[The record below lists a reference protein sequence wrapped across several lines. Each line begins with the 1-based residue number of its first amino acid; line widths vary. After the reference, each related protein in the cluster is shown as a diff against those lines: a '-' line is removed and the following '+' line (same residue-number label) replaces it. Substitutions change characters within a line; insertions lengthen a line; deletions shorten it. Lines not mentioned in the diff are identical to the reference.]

1 MARMTPTVG
10 TAQSRENAAW
20 RDTLLAARRGALA
33 HGLTLLAEMGRDES
47 TGAAFL
53 ARQDAAGALVGV
65 RVWPRSDKRGHEFEM
80 VFELDASLPGPVSNC
95 YSCGRAVEGWSR
107 VCTCGADVSGV
118 PRAPTPDGQ
127 KAQRERVR
135 HSTRDEYEILGS
147 MAYSGGGG
155 VVYFA
160 RHLQR
165 DEIVPLRVY
174 EKNPGGPI
182 TVVAGTGLPGIEE
195 LASLA
200 AIGGADAST
209 PEPFPAVTDPAGQPD
224 ADEDDAD
231 TPSKSPRLSGPGSIL
246 LRRHSKPGADEVVSV
261 PKVCPRCGVEYDTA
275 SRYCPKDGSPLRP
288 KDSADPLVGQVI
300 ADRYHVLKHLGE
312 GGMGRVYLAEHVK
325 MHRQC
330 AIKVMTSALV
340 NEPASAARFA
350 REASS
355 AARILH
361 PNVAAVFDYGET
373 DDVVYIVMEYVDG
386 ESVSAILKREKKL
399 APHRALDFARQI
411 ADGLV
416 AAHELGI
423 VHRDLKPDNIL
434 IANGP
439 GGREVAKIVDFGIAK
454 VTLETPQEGLTRTGF
469 VIGTPEF
476 MSPEQ
481 LLGDPVDARSDIY
494 SLGCILYMMI
504 TGEPTFAAS
513 TREQMIKRRLSE
525 SPPHPNV
532 LVPELHPTLDAI
544 VVRMLERAPAA
555 RFTTAAEV
563 RTALENAVASKYPTP
578 AVVYVPTPRSVPTV
592 SMDEV
597 TEEALPPRRR
607 WSTGRRATAGIVI
620 GALALAAT
628 MATVQ
633 LRNRSLRLAA
643 AAADSARAAAA
654 RDSLAK
660 VAAAHADSQRAV
672 TPPARQAGGAIA
684 ASPTRGDSAP
694 KAPRISP
701 IDSQVRSAISRYAAA
716 FESGDTAKVRAAYPT
731 IPLPQ
736 LDRLRTGLFTQAD
749 NIHAIVEYNAKDRI
763 ARDSADVDFTMRL
776 RYTFRNGRT
785 PGSNTLRYH
794 AALVHEGG
802 AWVLKSLQAP

>member
-1 MARMTPTVG
+1 MTPTVG

-20 RDTLLAARRGALA
+20 RDTLLAAKRGALA

-65 RVWPRSDKRGHEFEM
+65 RVWPRSDTRGHEFEM
-80 VFELDASLPGPVSNC
+80 VFELDVSLPGPASNC
-95 YSCGRAVEGWSR
+95 YSCGRGVEGWTRFCS
-107 VCTCGADVSGV
+107 CGADVSGV

-127 KAQRERVR
+127 KSQRERLR

-155 VVYFA
+155 MIYFA

-165 DEIVPLRVY
+165 DEVVPLRVY
-174 EKNPGGPI
+174 EKDAGGPI
-182 TVVAGTGLPGIEE
+182 TVVAGTALPSIEE

-200 AIGGADAST
+200 AVGGGDSST
-209 PEPFPAVTDPAGQPD
+209 PEPFPASTDPAGQSE
-224 ADEDDAD
+224 ADDDDAD
-231 TPSKSPRLSGPGSIL
+231 TPSKASRLSGPGSIL
-246 LRRHSKPGADEVVSV
+246 LRRHSKPGNEGVVSV
-261 PKVCPRCGVEYDTA
+261 PKVCPRCGIEYDTA

-330 AIKVMTSALV
+330 AIKVMTAALV

-373 DDVVYIVMEYVDG
+373 EEVVYIVMEYVDG
-386 ESVSAILKREKKL
+386 ESVSTILKREKKL

-494 SLGCILYMMI
+494 SLGCILYMML

-532 LVPELHPTLDAI
+532 LVPEMHPTLDAI

-555 RFTTAAEV
+555 RFSTAAEV

-607 WSTGRRATAGIVI
+607 WSTGRRAAVGIVV
-620 GALALAAT
+620 GALAVAAVT
-628 MATVQ
+628 TTVE
-633 LRNRSLRLAA
+633 LHNRSLRLAA
-643 AAADSARAAAA
+643 ADSVRAAA
-654 RDSLAK
+654 RDSLAR

-672 TPPARQAGGAIA
+672 APLPTPAGAATAAAQA
-684 ASPTRGDSAP
+684 RGDSAP
-694 KAPRISP
+694 KAPRLSP

-716 FESGDTAKVRAAYPT
+716 FESGDTARVRAAYPSMPPKT
-731 IPLPQ
+731 LNGWG
-736 LDRLRTGLFTQAD
+736 GLFARAD
-749 NIHAIVEYNAKDRI
+749 NIHASVKYLNKDRV
-763 ARDSADVDFTMRL
+763 ALDSADVDFTMQL
-776 RYTFRNGRT
+776 RYTFRSGRA
-785 PGSNTLRYH
+785 PGSNTQRYH
-794 AALVHEGG
+794 ATLAREGG
-802 AWVLKSLQAP
+802 AWVLKSLQLP